1 MNRVPEVGEL
11 RRRGLGQSPCGG
23 RGLYSRGGPI
33 SLNRRTLRTAMPLYE
48 YECTACHHLT
58 EKIQKYS
65 DADLTVCPRCGG
77 PLERTITAAAMVFK
91 GGGWYKDGYASVK
104 HDAPSGGGD
113 SGASGSAANS
123 STEGVSSGS
132 GSGESS
138 GSGSGD
144 SSGDSAKVVP
154 TPAAAPAAAA
164 SATPKA

>member
-1 MNRVPEVGEL
+1 
-11 RRRGLGQSPCGG
+11 
-23 RGLYSRGGPI
+23 
-33 SLNRRTLRTAMPLYE
+33 MPLYE

-77 PLERTITAAAMVFK
+77 RLERTITAAAMVFK

-104 HDAPSGGGD
+104 HEAPGSSGD
-113 SGASGSAANS
+113 SGVSGSATS
-123 STEGVSSGS
+123 TSTEAGSGGS
-132 GSGESS
+132 GSASDS
-138 GSGSGD
+138 GQSSGD

-154 TPAAAPAAAA
+154 TPAAAPAAVA